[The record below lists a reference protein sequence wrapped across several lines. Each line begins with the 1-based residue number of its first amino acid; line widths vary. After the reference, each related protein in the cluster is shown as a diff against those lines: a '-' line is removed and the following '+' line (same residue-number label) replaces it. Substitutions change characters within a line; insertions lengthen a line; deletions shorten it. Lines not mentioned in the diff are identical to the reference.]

1 MRKAVSDEAGT
12 ARLLKSLNLGIC
24 GKTGTAQTSGKA
36 HGWFIGF
43 FPYNEPQ
50 YTICIFL
57 ENGGS
62 SYQALLSGRDFL
74 KKAKD
79 ADLL

>member
-1 MRKAVSDEAGT
+1 MENGHGKRAAVPGY
-12 ARLLKSLNLGIC
+12 LVG
-24 GKTGTAQTSGKA
+24 GKTGTAQTSGKS

-43 FPYNEPQ
+43 FPYQNPR

-62 SYQALLSGRDFL
+62 SYQALMISYDFL
-74 KKAKD
+74 KKAKE